1 MEQVLGGANK
11 VVIEPNAS
19 GAGGVVPYLPLPA
32 LRSTPQST
40 DTSSTSSAQP
50 TTTVTTG
57 N

>member
-32 LRSTPQST
+32 LRSAPAP
-40 DTSSTSSAQP
+40 DTSSSSTQP